1 MKSFVERTCLLLAV
15 AMVHLGG
22 AAPPEPVRSP
32 GFSLS
37 VFHAVNFKLASSNH
51 ASPGDW
57 VSWTPRD
64 EIKPRLTVEAAKGR
78 AGGSALKI
86 QTRADSEFGAW
97 RTRVSGI
104 QGGRTYRF
112 SAWYRAQR
120 IPNERRSIIARL
132 EWLDEKGNAVRPPD
146 YALDSRHE
154 KGWTEVS
161 YTAPVPE
168 KARAADVQLSLGFAA
183 RATVWWDDISLAEET
198 TPPDRVVRVMTL
210 YHRPR
215 NTKSAA
221 ESVEQFCRL
230 VEDAAE
236 RKPDIVCLPE
246 GITVVGTGLDYAAV
260 SEPVPGPTTA
270 RLGQVARR
278 LNTYVVA
285 GLYERSGPIVYN
297 TAVLVNRTGALA
309 GAYRKT
315 HLPREEWEKG
325 ITPGSS
331 YPVFDTDFGKV
342 GVMICWD
349 LQFPEPA
356 RALAAQGAELIL
368 LPIWGGS
375 EVLARARAIENC
387 VYLVSSSYDMK
398 TFIVDPTGA
407 VLAEAGKDQPVASAE
422 LHLDR
427 KFWQPWLGDM
437 KTRTW
442 KERRPDIPVP

>member
-1 MKSFVERTCLLLAV
+1 MNSLVRHALALLMA
-15 AMVHLGG
+15 AAAVHLNG
-22 AAPPEPVRSP
+22 AAPIEPVFRAAS
-32 GFSLS
+32 
-37 VFHAVNFKLASSNH
+37 FKSASAGH

-57 VSWTPRD
+57 LAWAPRD
-64 EIKPRLTVEAAKGR
+64 EIKPRFAVDTSVGR
-78 AGGSALKI
+78 SGRGALKI
-86 QTRADSEFGAW
+86 QSRADREFGAW
-97 RTRVSGI
+97 RTKVSGL

-112 SAWYRAQR
+112 SAWYRAQN
-120 IPNERRSIIARL
+120 ITNERRSVIARL
-132 EWLDEKGNAVRPPD
+132 EWLDEKGNPVRPPD
-146 YALDSRHE
+146 YALDLRRE
-154 KGWTEVS
+154 KGWTEVR
-161 YTAPVPE
+161 YTTPVPE
-168 KARAADVQLSLGFAA
+168 NTRAVDIQLSLGFAA
-183 RATVWWDDISLAEET
+183 RATLWWDDISLHEET
-198 TPPDRVVRVMTL
+198 APPDRVVRVMTV

-230 VEDAAE
+230 VEGAAD
-236 RKPDIVCLPE
+236 RRPDIVCLPE

-260 SEPVPGPTTA
+260 SESVPGPTTA
-270 RLGQVARR
+270 RLGQLARK
-278 LNTYVVA
+278 LNAYIVA

-297 TAVLVNRTGALA
+297 TAVLLDRTGALA

-325 ITPGSS
+325 ITAGSS
-331 YPVFDTDFGKV
+331 YPVFDTDFGRV
-342 GVMICWD
+342 GLMICWD

-398 TFIVDPTGA
+398 SFILDPTG
-407 VLAEAGKDQPVASAE
+407 VVVAEASQEQPVVSAE

-427 KFWQPWLGDM
+427 KFFQPWLGDM